1 MPKQGGQGKGKPKMA
16 DRNFGVALMR
26 SQVNRSSSTM
36 NNQTNIFSIVDNS
49 SLDDYILSSE
59 MSENKVE
66 VIKTNDIH
74 LVEQNSNYNRPIQS
88 AYNGQYSYNQLAIPR
103 RPHWNRS
110 MTADELHRLEL
121 ESFLKW
127 RKDLAELEMSSQS
140 FKLTPFE
147 KNIDVWRQLWRV
159 IEKSNLLIQI
169 VDARNPLFYF
179 SEDLRLYVKELNLN
193 KKSIMLVNKADFLTP
208 HQRKV
213 WSVKF
218 RELKIPFMFY
228 SAKLEEIAINKMNFS
243 NNSSNNDAI
252 SNTLHDLES
261 LEKEKL
267 VSTNVNLE
275 NIHDECDT
283 TRRIDAVAE
292 SIISAIMD
300 SEEVPLTN
308 TIADDTIVNRVE
320 LVIIIDRIL
329 NAMALQPQTN
339 NNCDSESVRTF
350 GFIGFVLSVNIY
362 YYYCYNMYRSS
373 CFL

>member
-1 MPKQGGQGKGKPKMA
+1 MFFEQQFTSTMPKQGGQGKGKPKKA
-16 DRNFGVALMR
+16 DRNFGIALTR
-26 SQVNRSSSTM
+26 SQVNRSSTM
-36 NNQTNIFSIVDNS
+36 NNQTSIFSIVDNS

-88 AYNGQYSYNQLAIPR
+88 AYNGQYCYNQLAIPR

-127 RKDLAELEMSSQS
+127 RKDLAELEMSSQN

-179 SEDLRLYVKELNLN
+179 SDDLRLYIKELNPS
-193 KKSIMLVNKADFLTP
+193 KTSIMLVNKADFLTP

-218 RELKIPFMFY
+218 RQLKIPFMFY
-228 SAKLEEIAINKMNFS
+228 SAKLEEIAINKLNMS
-243 NNSSNNDAI
+243 NNNSINNLI
-252 SNTLHDLES
+252 PNTLHDLEG
-261 LEKEKL
+261 LEKQKL
-267 VSTNVNLE
+267 TSAEVNVE
-275 NIHDECDT
+275 IIHDECDT
-283 TRRIDAVAE
+283 TRRIDTVAE
-292 SIISAIMD
+292 SIISAIMG
-300 SEEVPLTN
+300 SEEVPMTN

-329 NAMALQPQTN
+329 NAMALQSQTSN
-339 NNCDSESVRTF
+339 SGDHESVRTF
-350 GFIGFVLSVNIY
+350 GFIGFVFF
-362 YYYCYNMYRSS
+362 CYH
-373 CFL
+373 LLLL